1 MSTGSTADGR
11 YSRPKLR
18 SGFARWGLAGRLGI
32 CLAVAVAVSACETKS
47 ETKNDDDGG
56 HTETDTTYFGGVE
69 IAHTTNGYD
78 KNGNYSAIKS
88 GKSPANAPDHDEGDV
103 SGKGTGQGSGQ
114 SSQSS
119 SDIRLKRDIVE
130 IGRLESGLHLYR
142 FRYKW
147 GDQQYV
153 GVMAQEV
160 GRIVPGAVSRGA
172 DGYLRVDY
180 GKLGLRLE
188 TWDEWLRSHKMQA
201 LGAN

>member
-1 MSTGSTADGR
+1 MADGR
-11 YSRPKLR
+11 NLRPKLR
-18 SGFARWGLAGRLGI
+18 SGFARWGPAGRLGI
-32 CLAVAVAVSACETKS
+32 CLAMALAVGACTSKTET
-47 ETKNDDDGG
+47 TYDTDGG
-56 HTETDTTYFGGVE
+56 HTDTDTTYFGDVE
-69 IAHTTNGYD
+69 ISHTTNGYD

-130 IGRLESGLHLYR
+130 IGRLENGLHLYR

-147 GDQQYV
+147 GDQEYV

-188 TWDEWLRSHKMQA
+188 TWDEWLRPHKMQA
-201 LGAN
+201 LGAKAN